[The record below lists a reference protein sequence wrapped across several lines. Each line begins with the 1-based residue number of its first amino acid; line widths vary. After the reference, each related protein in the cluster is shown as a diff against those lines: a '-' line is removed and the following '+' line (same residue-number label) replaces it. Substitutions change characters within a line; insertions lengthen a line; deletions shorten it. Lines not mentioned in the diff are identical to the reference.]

1 MVFSLLKKQR
11 PHNRVSLASNIHASH
26 ESQFLLGSTPSFL
39 WWLVEQS
46 CCLVLIMGNGQ
57 AGEASAPTA
66 GFVTVC
72 EQSNSSKERLAD
84 FIRSIEGFGKVIP
97 RVFRVLEE
105 N

>member
-1 MVFSLLKKQR
+1 
-11 PHNRVSLASNIHASH
+11 
-26 ESQFLLGSTPSFL
+26 
-39 WWLVEQS
+39 
-46 CCLVLIMGNGQ
+46 MGNGQ